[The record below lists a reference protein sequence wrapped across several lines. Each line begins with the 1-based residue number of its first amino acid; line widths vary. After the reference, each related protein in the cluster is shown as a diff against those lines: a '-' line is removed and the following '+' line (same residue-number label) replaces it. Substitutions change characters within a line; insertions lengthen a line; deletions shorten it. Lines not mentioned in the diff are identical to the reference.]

1 MPVLQDG
8 EHNDRE
14 ALKTQQPGYPLLLTQ
29 SEQHIGSSVGYAVN
43 LPAVITLRVLEKSWE
58 PQSFIELLIIASCPI
73 WQGSAEH

>member
-29 SEQHIGSSVGYAVN
+29 SEEHTGSSVGYAVN